1 MTKALTVKVPVTKV
15 IEALEN
21 KIAENQKIVDANEKI
36 EQEYPELLKK
46 HSEQVLKSLKDLLTI
61 EDINYYSWRQSL
73 SVTYKISKEVSI
85 PDAPRKE
92 TNRCLAHH
100 ELEEITNAI
109 RILKMTE
116 EEFVSTSTMKAIA
129 GYL

>member
-1 MTKALTVKVPVTKV
+1 MSKALTVKVPVAKV

-21 KIAENQKIVDANEKI
+21 KIAENEKVIVANEAI
-36 EQEYPELLKK
+36 EKAYPEMLRK

-61 EDINYYSWRQSL
+61 EDINYSSWRQSI
-73 SVTYKISKEVSI
+73 SVTYKLSKDVVI
-85 PDAPRKE
+85 PDAPRRE
-92 TNRCLAHH
+92 TKSCLSRH

-129 GYL
+129 SYL